1 MINNILNSILNKA
14 SNELSSAKDKVLAA
28 SKKRA
33 QEQFDSNIPSPQSF
47 KTELEGLTTNDPKT
61 LLKAQQV
68 YNRTVSILER
78 AIQKL
83 ERSKEELESI
93 KFKLNE
99 VKNKLEFFNEI
110 VTLLDPLISGL
121 RIIPFLIDGLLATQV
136 TPAISGTIVDKAGE
150 TKKSVR
156 DNLKKFDDS
165 IETFPKAEDFF
176 DKEIKKIMGPLDKGI
191 EAIQASIDALKAILN
206 QIIALFSSYFE
217 SLNLPELQDI
227 TTGDQETNTPLAGT
241 TLQEYLSNPD
251 NLSTIVTDLIIPTTK
266 IYYEITDSGPGTE
279 LRETGTI
286 EEPIN

>member
-1 MINNILNSILNKA
+1 MINNILNSVLNKA

-47 KTELEGLTTNDPKT
+47 KAELEGLATGDPDT

-68 YNRTVSILER
+68 YNRTIDTIEK

-93 KFKLNE
+93 KFKLDE
-99 VKNKLEFFNEI
+99 VKNRLEFFSEI
-110 VTLLDPLISGL
+110 VAFFDPLISTL
-121 RIIPFLIDGLLATQV
+121 RGIPFLIDGLLATQV
-136 TPAISGTIVDKAGE
+136 TPVISGTLVDKSGE
-150 TKKSVR
+150 VRKSVK
-156 DNLKKFDDS
+156 DNLKKFDDA

-176 DKEIKKIMGPLDKGI
+176 DKEIRKIMGPLNKGI
-191 EAIQASIDALKAILN
+191 EAIQASIDALEAILN

-217 SLNLPELQDI
+217 SLNLPELQDT

-251 NLSTIVTDLIIPTTK
+251 NLSTIVEDLIIPARK
-266 IYYEITDSGPGTE
+266 IYYEVRDDGPGTD
-279 LRETGTI
+279 LFETGII
-286 EEPIN
+286 EEQ

>member
-1 MINNILNSILNKA
+1 MINNILNSVLNKA

-47 KTELEGLTTNDPKT
+47 KAELEGLATGDPDT

-68 YNRTVSILER
+68 YNRTINIIEK

-93 KFKLNE
+93 KFKLDE
-99 VKNKLEFFNEI
+99 VKNRLEFFSEI
-110 VTLLDPLISGL
+110 VAFFDPLISTL
-121 RIIPFLIDGLLATQV
+121 RGIPFLIDGLLATQV
-136 TPAISGTIVDKAGE
+136 TPVISGTLVDKSGE
-150 TKKSVR
+150 VRKSVK
-156 DNLKKFDDS
+156 DNLKKFDDA
-165 IETFPKAEDFF
+165 IETFPRTEDFF
-176 DKEIKKIMGPLDKGI
+176 DKEIRKIAGPLDKGI

-217 SLNLPELQDI
+217 SLNLPELQDT

-251 NLSTIVTDLIIPTTK
+251 NLSTIVEDLIIPARK
-266 IYYEITDSGPGTE
+266 IYYEVRDDGPGTD
-279 LRETGTI
+279 LFETGII
-286 EEPIN
+286 EEQ

>member
-1 MINNILNSILNKA
+1 MINNILNSVLNKA

-47 KTELEGLTTNDPKT
+47 KAELEGLATGDPDT

-68 YNRTVSILER
+68 YNRTIDTIEK

-93 KFKLNE
+93 KFKLDE
-99 VKNKLEFFNEI
+99 VKNRLEFFSEI
-110 VTLLDPLISGL
+110 VAFFDPLISTL
-121 RIIPFLIDGLLATQV
+121 RGIPFLIDGLLATQV
-136 TPAISGTIVDKAGE
+136 TPVISGTLVDKSGE
-150 TKKSVR
+150 VRKSVK
-156 DNLKKFDDS
+156 DNLKKFDDA

-176 DKEIKKIMGPLDKGI
+176 DKEIKKITGPLDKGI

-217 SLNLPELQDI
+217 SLNLPELQDT

-251 NLSTIVTDLIIPTTK
+251 NLSTIVEDLIIPARK
-266 IYYEITDSGPGTE
+266 IYYEVRDDGPGTD
-279 LRETGTI
+279 LLETGII
-286 EEPIN
+286 EEQ

>member
-1 MINNILNSILNKA
+1 MINNILNSVLNKA

-47 KTELEGLTTNDPKT
+47 KAELEGLATGDPDT

-68 YNRTVSILER
+68 YNRTIDIIEK
-78 AIQKL
+78 AIQRL

-93 KFKLNE
+93 KFKLDE
-99 VKNKLEFFNEI
+99 VKNRLEFFSEL
-110 VTLLDPLISGL
+110 VTFFDPLIMIL
-121 RIIPFLIDGLLATQV
+121 RGIPTLIDGLLATQV
-136 TPAISGTIVDKAGE
+136 TPVISGTLVDKSGE
-150 TKKSVR
+150 VRKSVK
-156 DNLKKFDDS
+156 DNLKKFDDA

-176 DKEIKKIMGPLDKGI
+176 DKEIRKIMGPLNKGI
-191 EAIQASIDALKAILN
+191 EAIQASIDALEAILN

-217 SLNLPELQDI
+217 SLNLPELQDT

-251 NLSTIVTDLIIPTTK
+251 NLSTIVEDLIIPARK
-266 IYYEITDSGPGTE
+266 IYYEVRDDGPGTD
-279 LRETGTI
+279 LLETGII
-286 EEPIN
+286 EEQ

>member
-1 MINNILNSILNKA
+1 MINNILNSVLNKA

-47 KTELEGLTTNDPKT
+47 KAELEGLATGDPDT

-68 YNRTVSILER
+68 YNKTISIIEK

-93 KFKLNE
+93 KFKLDE
-99 VKNKLEFFNEI
+99 VKNRLEFFSEI
-110 VTLLDPLISGL
+110 VAFFDPLISTL
-121 RIIPFLIDGLLATQV
+121 RGIPFLIDGLLATQV
-136 TPAISGTIVDKAGE
+136 TPAISGTVVDKAGE
-150 TKKSVR
+150 VRKSVK
-156 DNLKKFDDS
+156 DNLKKFDDA
-165 IETFPKAEDFF
+165 IETFPRTEDFF
-176 DKEIKKIMGPLDKGI
+176 DEEIKKITGPLDKGI
-191 EAIQASIDALKAILN
+191 EAIQASIDALTAILN

-217 SLNLPELQDI
+217 SLNLPELQDT

-251 NLSTIVTDLIIPTTK
+251 NLSTIVEDLIIPARK
-266 IYYEITDSGPGTE
+266 IYYEVRDDGPGTD
-279 LRETGTI
+279 LLETGII
-286 EEPIN
+286 EEQ

>member
-1 MINNILNSILNKA
+1 MINNILNSVLNKA

-47 KTELEGLTTNDPKT
+47 KAELEGLATGDPDT

-68 YNRTVSILER
+68 YNRTIDIIEK
-78 AIQKL
+78 AIQRL

-93 KFKLNE
+93 KFKLDE
-99 VKNKLEFFNEI
+99 VKNRLEFFSEI
-110 VTLLDPLISGL
+110 VAFFDPLISTL
-121 RIIPFLIDGLLATQV
+121 RGIPFLIDGLLATQV
-136 TPAISGTIVDKAGE
+136 TPVISGTLVDKSGE
-150 TKKSVR
+150 VRKSVK
-156 DNLKKFDDS
+156 DNLKKFDDA

-176 DKEIKKIMGPLDKGI
+176 DKEIRKIMGPLNKGI
-191 EAIQASIDALKAILN
+191 EAIQASIDALEAILN

-217 SLNLPELQDI
+217 SLNLPELQDT

-251 NLSTIVTDLIIPTTK
+251 NLSTIVEDLIIPARK
-266 IYYEITDSGPGTE
+266 IYYEVRDDGPGTD
-279 LRETGTI
+279 LFETGII
-286 EEPIN
+286 EEQ

>member
-1 MINNILNSILNKA
+1 MINNILNSVLNKA

-47 KTELEGLTTNDPKT
+47 KAELEGLATGDPDT
-61 LLKAQQV
+61 LLRAQQV
-68 YNRTVSILER
+68 YNRTISIIEK

-93 KFKLNE
+93 KFKLDE
-99 VKNKLEFFNEI
+99 VKNRLEFFSEI
-110 VTLLDPLISGL
+110 VAFFDPLISTL
-121 RIIPFLIDGLLATQV
+121 RGIPFLIDGLLATQV
-136 TPAISGTIVDKAGE
+136 TPVISGTLVDKSGE
-150 TKKSVR
+150 VRKSVK
-156 DNLKKFDDS
+156 DNLKKFDDA

-176 DKEIKKIMGPLDKGI
+176 DKEIRKITGPLDKGI
-191 EAIQASIDALKAILN
+191 EAIQTSIDALKAILN

-217 SLNLPELQDI
+217 SLNLPELQDT

-251 NLSTIVTDLIIPTTK
+251 NLSTIVEDLIIPARK
-266 IYYEITDSGPGTE
+266 IYYEVRDDGPGTD
-279 LRETGTI
+279 LLETGII
-286 EEPIN
+286 EEQ

>member
-1 MINNILNSILNKA
+1 MINNILNSVLNKA

-47 KTELEGLTTNDPKT
+47 KAELEGLATGDPDT

-68 YNRTVSILER
+68 YNRTINIIEK

-93 KFKLNE
+93 KFKLDE
-99 VKNKLEFFNEI
+99 VKNRLEFFSEL
-110 VTLLDPLISGL
+110 VTFFDPLIMIL
-121 RIIPFLIDGLLATQV
+121 RGIPTLIDGLLATQV
-136 TPAISGTIVDKAGE
+136 TPVISGTLVDKSGE
-150 TKKSVR
+150 VRKSVK
-156 DNLKKFDDS
+156 DNLKKFDDA
-165 IETFPKAEDFF
+165 IETFPRTEDFF
-176 DKEIKKIMGPLDKGI
+176 DKEIRKIAGPLDKGI
-191 EAIQASIDALKAILN
+191 EAIQTSIDALKAILN

-217 SLNLPELQDI
+217 SLNLPELQDT

-251 NLSTIVTDLIIPTTK
+251 NLSTIVEDLIIPARK
-266 IYYEITDSGPGTE
+266 IYYEVRDDGPGTD
-279 LRETGTI
+279 LFETGII
-286 EEPIN
+286 EEQ